1 MAKKRKKKA
10 AKDPG
15 KHPLSPLAYAI
26 ISLVAFIIGIGL
38 LLLFIF
44 KADYLTAQ
52 GIDEKVF
59 YVLLLPLGLS
69 AAAFLFGAMRSYAR
83 YKGKVFSGVL
93 ELGGPVVLFI
103 LVAAGGFTL
112 VPDTG
117 PFNFRI
123 ILCDSSGKTVLKG
136 PGEIKITLGND
147 IRMDKIDENGS
158 VDFRS
163 IPAIFKN
170 KEVPIEIIAPGW
182 QFTNGKTSTKW
193 KLEGNNAL
201 ITIERDNSLS
211 TISGLV
217 TDEEKNSI
225 VGAKVVVKDIVTHT
239 DENGRFTIRIP
250 LEKQEEKQSIKVEK
264 QGYEIFKGT
273 VHPASPQKVKIPLSR
288 K

>member
-1 MAKKRKKKA
+1 MAKKRKKKG

-44 KADYLTAQ
+44 KADDLIAQ
-52 GIDEKVF
+52 GINEKVF

-112 VPDTG
+112 VPGTG
-117 PFNFRI
+117 PFDFTI
-123 ILCDSSGKTVLKG
+123 ILLDSTPKTVLKSQ
-136 PGEIKITLGND
+136 GEIKIIIGND
-147 IRMDKIDENGS
+147 IETDKIDENGS
-158 VDFRS
+158 VDFKS
-163 IPAIFKN
+163 IPAKFKN
-170 KEVPIEIIAPGW
+170 KEVPIQINAPGW
-182 QFTNGKTSTKW
+182 QFTNGKTSTQC
-193 KLEGNNAL
+193 KLEGNRAL
-201 ITIERDNSLS
+201 ITIERDSSLS
-211 TISGLV
+211 TIAGLV
-217 TDEEKNSI
+217 LDEEKNSI
-225 VGAKVVVKDIVTHT
+225 VGAKVIVKDIITHT

-250 LEKQEEKQSIKVEK
+250 PEKQEEKQSIRVQK
-264 QGYEIFKGT
+264 QGYENFDDF
-273 VHPASPQKVKIPLSR
+273 VYPASKQEIEIVLPR
-288 K
+288 R